1 MKSILKVLLMFVL
14 FMLIAYASPL
24 YTKDQS
30 TALFQ
35 TYDAKQGNLKMKVA
49 SKETALKYDEDQSIA
64 KYIGKPYTTI
74 EKKYGKAD
82 RVEQTAYEYE
92 EYVFAK
98 GMQGYMTV
106 GVLADK
112 VVRINAVG
120 NKLEINPFEIG
131 MPIETIMNRY
141 AMESEIIVNSSYGKY
156 QLSLSESDLYSR
168 PLIKLA
174 RDRYAQ
180 LTIDSNSH
188 ELFAVS
194 FMDSDT
200 LVKLHPYESIYEGAL
215 YEVPKLSNAK
225 WRQINEGMNR
235 DIVDLT
241 NLYRTKHG
249 LDSLVEDEKL
259 AEAASAHSLDMYEN
273 EFFSHESATKGN
285 LTKRMA
291 ATELELKTVEENIA
305 ANYVDG
311 AATFAAWLSSTSHRQ
326 TLELVNANVIGVGSY
341 QFYTTQIIGDI
352 AEVTDPS

>member
-1 MKSILKVLLMFVL
+1 MKSILKLLLLVVL

-35 TYDAKQGNLKMKVA
+35 TYDAKQGDLKMKVA
-49 SKETALKYDEDQSIA
+49 SKETALKYDEDKSIA
-64 KYIGKPYTTI
+64 KYIGKPYATI

-98 GMQGYMTV
+98 GVQGYMTV
-106 GVLADK
+106 GVLADR
-112 VVRINAVG
+112 VVRINVVG

-131 MPIETIMNRY
+131 MPIETIINRY
-141 AMESEIIVNSSYGKY
+141 AMESEIIVNSTYGKY
-156 QLSLSESDLYSR
+156 QLSLSEDDLYSR
-168 PLIKLA
+168 PLIKLT

-180 LTIDSNSH
+180 LTIDSNTH

-200 LVKLHPYESIYEGAL
+200 LVKLHPYESIYEGDL
-215 YEVPKLSNAK
+215 YEVPKLSNEK
-225 WRQINEGMNR
+225 WRRINEGMDR
-235 DIVDLT
+235 DVIDLT
-241 NLYRTKHG
+241 NIYRTKHDLG
-249 LDSLVEDEKL
+249 TLVENKEIKQ
-259 AEAASAHSLDMYEN
+259 AASAHSRDMHEN
-273 EFFSHESATKGN
+273 EFFSHDSATKGN

-291 ATELELKTVEENIA
+291 ATELVFDGVEENIA

-311 AATFAAWLSSTSHRQ
+311 AATFAAWLSSASHRQ
-326 TLELVNANVIGVGSY
+326 TLELEQANVIGVGSF
-341 QFYTTQIIGDI
+341 QFYTTQIIGYV